1 MQKYAFDWTMLGDIQ
16 MGRPNLGGMTTVATY
31 RLMQY
36 CLRDAIEKSVGDAE
50 TDRIFQA
57 AGMLAGKAIYNQYIA
72 GKEDLNSFLMTF
84 KEILLDMG
92 IGIVRIEKAD
102 SETGEFVLTVSED
115 LDCSGVPETGESI
128 CTFDEGFIKAILEAF
143 SGKHY
148 DVKEVDCWSTGEK
161 TCRFRAVILK
171 DEL

>member
-1 MQKYAFDWTMLGDIQ
+1 
-16 MGRPNLGGMTTVATY
+16 
-31 RLMQY
+31 
-36 CLRDAIEKSVGDAE
+36 
-50 TDRIFQA
+50 
-57 AGMLAGKAIYNQYIA
+57 MLAGKAIYNQYIA